1 MATVRSVAAKVG
13 GWFYEAVPLGRVA
26 AFRTLCYLFVVADLM
41 VFTNWVRSHASV
53 PGSLYQP
60 LAIGRIL
67 PLPTPTPL
75 LINTIYVVLIVLA
88 LVAATGRWPRLLG
101 WPIFFLYLEWMIIAM
116 SYGKV
121 DHDRVGFLVALAV
134 LPTVGR
140 ARHGDATRSEAAG
153 WALRCTQIAV
163 IATYFLAS
171 WAKLRFGGIA
181 WLSGATL
188 TRSVLRRGTWVARLL
203 LDVPGL
209 LVAAQWGIVIFELA
223 SPLIFFLK
231 ERWRIW
237 AIGGFYLFH
246 VVVFSTITIS
256 FLPHLVAMAAFLPL
270 EKVRPVTWVR
280 RLRRKPEVAVETA
293 A

>member
-1 MATVRSVAAKVG
+1 MAALVSRAGSAVA
-13 GWFYEAVPLGRVA
+13 GWFTSPVPLGRLA
-26 AFRTLCYLFVVADLM
+26 AFRTLCYLFVVADLL
-41 VFTNWVRSHASV
+41 VFTGWVRNHASV

-75 LINTIYVVLIVLA
+75 LVNGIFVVLIVLA
-88 LVAATGRWPRLLG
+88 AVAATGRAPRLLG
-101 WPIFFLYLEWMIIAM
+101 WPVFVLYLEWMIIAM

-163 IATYFLAS
+163 VATYFLAS
-171 WAKLRFGGIA
+171 WAKLRFGGIK
-181 WLSGATL
+181 WLWGSTL
-188 TRSVLRRGTWVARLL
+188 TRAVLRRGTWGARLL

-209 LVAAQWGIVIFELA
+209 LVVSQWGIIIFELC
-223 SPLIFFLK
+223 SPAIFFLK
-231 ERWRIW
+231 EKWRWW
-237 AIGGFYLFH
+237 AIGGFYVFH
-246 VVVFSTITIS
+246 LVVFSTITIS

-280 RLRRKPEVAVETA
+280 RMSRRGEAISS
-293 A
+293 

>member
-1 MATVRSVAAKVG
+1 MRRVAGKVG
-13 GWFYEAVPLGRVA
+13 GWFYEAVPLGRAA
-26 AFRTLCYLFVVADLM
+26 AFRTLCYLFVVADLL

-53 PGSLYQP
+53 PGALYQP

-75 LINTIYVVLIVLA
+75 LVNGIFVALIVLA
-88 LVAATGRWPRLLG
+88 LLAATGRAPRLLG
-101 WPIFFLYLEWMIIAM
+101 WPVFLLYLEWMIIAM

-140 ARHGDATRSEAAG
+140 ARHGDATRSESAG

-171 WAKLRFGGIA
+171 WAKIRFGGLA
-181 WLSGATL
+181 WLGGATL
-188 TRSVLRRGTWVARLL
+188 TRAVLRRGTWAARLL

-209 LVAAQWGIVIFELA
+209 LVAAQWGIVMFELL
-223 SPLIFFLK
+223 SPAVFFLK
-231 ERWRIW
+231 ERWRVW

-270 EKVRPVTWVR
+270 EKVRPVEWAK
-280 RLRRKPEVAVETA
+280 RLRGRREPVEA
-293 A
+293 PA